1 MSNRFVV
8 DLGDLKL
15 DSAAKRSIANAI
27 QAAALG
33 ELAKLDTAST
43 GPYAVFDPVR
53 IRDPRWYGIWI
64 KQLINTGG
72 IPSWEKEME
81 GFEKFAQAKFG

>member
-15 DSAAKRSIANAI
+15 DDAAKRRVSNAL

-33 ELAKLDTAST
+33 EIAKLDSAMAE
-43 GPYAVFDPVR
+43 PFAVFDPVR
-53 IRDPRWYGIWI
+53 IRNPEWYGIWI
-64 KQLINTGG
+64 KALRDRAVLPQF
-72 IPSWEKEME
+72 EVEMKQIQQFTA
-81 GFEKFAQAKFG
+81 GR

>member
-15 DSAAKRSIANAI
+15 DDSARRKIANAI

-33 ELAKLDTAST
+33 ELARLDAATSAE
-43 GPYAVFDPVR
+43 PFAVFDPVKL
-53 IRDPRWYGIWI
+53 RDPRWWGIWI
-64 KQLINTGG
+64 RVLRDRGGLPTLEQDLKQI
-72 IPSWEKEME
+72 EQ
-81 GFEKFAQAKFG
+81 FAGR

>member
-15 DSAAKRSIANAI
+15 DANAKRQIANAI

-33 ELAKLDTAST
+33 ELARLDAAASA
-43 GPYAVFDPVR
+43 GPFAVFDPVR

-64 KQLINTGG
+64 KKLVDNGG
-72 IPSWEKEME
+72 IPTLEQDMKAIEQ
-81 GFEKFAQAKFG
+81 FAAGG

>member
-15 DSAAKRSIANAI
+15 DEAAKRRISNAL
-27 QAAALG
+27 QTAALG
-33 ELAKLDTAST
+33 EIAKMDSVMTE
-43 GPYAVFDPVR
+43 PFAVFDPVR

-64 KQLINTGG
+64 KTIKDRAILPGLDENIKQ
-72 IPSWEKEME
+72 
-81 GFEKFAQAKFG
+81 FEQFTAGL